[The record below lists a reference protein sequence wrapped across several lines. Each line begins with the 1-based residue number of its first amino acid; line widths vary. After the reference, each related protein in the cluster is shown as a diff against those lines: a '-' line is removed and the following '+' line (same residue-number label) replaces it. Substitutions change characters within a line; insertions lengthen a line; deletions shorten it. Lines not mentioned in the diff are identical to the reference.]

1 MASLSDAPN
10 PIGIRADVVNQGSGG
25 PGGTAFTLTDDA
37 NPVKKLT
44 VWVARGGSP
53 WTDRDLVKAI
63 KVEWKDGKQ
72 RAQGNQT
79 GNAHSFTFDEGET
92 VTALDLW
99 TGDRVDRISMTTSE
113 GRTFDHGGKYGN
125 KHSEEL
131 GNGVLIG
138 FVGSAGEN
146 ELVSL
151 GAIFKEASD

>member
-1 MASLSDAPN
+1 MANLADVTN
-10 PIGIRADVVNQGSGG
+10 PIGIRADVVNQNVGG
-25 PGGTAFTLTDDA
+25 TGGTAFTLTDDA
-37 NPVKKLT
+37 NPVKKVT

-79 GNAHSFTFDEGET
+79 GNAHSFTFDEGEK

-99 TGDRVDRISMTTSE
+99 TGDRVDRISIKTSE
-113 GRTFDHGGKYGN
+113 GRTFDHGGDYGY

-131 GNGVLIG
+131 GNGVFIG
-138 FVGSAGEN
+138 FTGSAGAN

-151 GAIFKEASD
+151 GAIFKEDSD